1 MENVF
6 LCPFIG
12 KFPGATEHL
21 KMWSCFSDGIFQTE
35 IRVTFVKLIVDAS
48 YRQMELICTNSKHDS
63 GMKFTSPEFFISF
76 RTQLVNRPVWPIA
89 TLETTRKLE
98 PKWVPQLFLG
108 LLLGTRP
115 SAIGQFFSLSPVI
128 VPEVFMKVKS
138 AKFSSCF

>member
-76 RTQLVNRPVWPIA
+76 RTQLVNRPV
-89 TLETTRKLE
+89 
-98 PKWVPQLFLG
+98 
-108 LLLGTRP
+108 
-115 SAIGQFFSLSPVI
+115 
-128 VPEVFMKVKS
+128 
-138 AKFSSCF
+138 